1 MKKYS
6 AIFFIPVLICICFA
20 FVQCKKNNST
30 LKSNDPNTLWDKDT
44 TTIERAITGKWKW
57 VIYGGMCGINGAS
70 YLSNTVVNITKDS
83 VVITGDDGL
92 NQAFSYSWKK
102 DKVSL
107 GYTTYVIWN
116 NKQNRGEWFF
126 DEIQNDSLFIYSYSL
141 NPCGNSNSYLF
152 TLIK

>member
-6 AIFFIPVLICICFA
+6 AIFFLPVLICVVFA
-20 FVQCKKNNST
+20 FVQCKKSNSR
-30 LKSNDPNTLWDKDT
+30 LENKDPNTLWDKDI
-44 TTIERAITGKWKW
+44 TTIESTITGKWKW
-57 VIYGGMCGINGAS
+57 VIFSTCGNNGLL
-70 YLSNTVVNITKDS
+70 YPSNTVVNITKDS

-116 NKQNRGEWFF
+116 NKQNRDEWFF
-126 DEIQNDSLFIYSYSL
+126 DKIQNDSLFIYSYSL